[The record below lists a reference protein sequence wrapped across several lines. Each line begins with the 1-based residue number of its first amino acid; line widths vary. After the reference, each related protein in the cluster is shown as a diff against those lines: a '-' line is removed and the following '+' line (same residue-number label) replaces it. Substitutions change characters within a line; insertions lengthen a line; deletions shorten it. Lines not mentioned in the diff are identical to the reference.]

1 MKARDRYSQLTRGRT
16 QFLHTAVECSRL
28 TLPYLIQEDLSSRPE
43 HQKLHTPWQ
52 SVGAKSTVNL
62 AAKLMLA
69 LLPPQ
74 TSFFK
79 LQIRDD
85 KIGTEIDP
93 AVKSELDLSFAKM
106 ERMVMDYINAS
117 SDRVVVHQALK
128 HLIVSGNALIFMGK
142 DGLKNYPLNRY
153 VVNRDGNGNICE
165 VVTKELISRR
175 ILSQDLPEL
184 LLPSSPNSPGD
195 DGYKTGSDDQDVEVY
210 TYVRKDESS
219 GRWTW
224 HQEAFD
230 KVIPGSRS
238 TAPKNASPWLVL
250 RFNTVDGEDYGRG
263 RVEEFLGDIRSLE
276 GLSQAIVEG
285 SAAASKVV
293 FLVSPSSTTKPKTI
307 ADAGNGAIVQGRPD
321 DVGVIQ
327 VGKTAD
333 FRTAAE
339 QMQQLERRIN
349 EAFLVLQVRQ
359 SERTTA
365 EEVRLTQMELEQQL
379 GGLFSLLTVEFLVPY
394 LNRTLHILQ
403 RTQQLPKIPKDLVRP
418 EIVAGVN
425 ALGRG
430 QDQQSLVQFISTIA
444 QTMGPEV
451 IGKFLDPGE
460 YIKRLAAASGIEV
473 LNLVKS
479 PETMEAEKQQ
489 QMQQMQQQML
499 LQQAGQLAGSPMADP
514 SKNPSLG
521 RSLNDGYDQ
530 LTGNANEAK
539 PPPEGTGQEAPTQI
553 TEGLET

>member
-1 MKARDRYSQLTRGRT
+1 MKARDRYTQLTRGRT

-28 TLPYLIQEDLSSRPE
+28 TLPYLVQEDLSSRPE

-85 KIGTEIDP
+85 KLGVEYPPEI
-93 AVKSELDLSFAKM
+93 KSELDLSFAKM
-106 ERMVMDYINAS
+106 ERMVMDHINAS

-142 DGLKNYPLNRY
+142 EGLKNYPLNRY

-165 VVTKELISRR
+165 IVTKELISRK
-175 ILSQDLPEL
+175 ILGEDLPVP
-184 LLPSSPNSPGD
+184 LPNPPGD
-195 DGYKTGSDDQDVEVY
+195 DGKTGSQDQDVEVY
-210 TYVRKDESS
+210 TYVRYDKN
-219 GRWTW
+219 GRWVW

-230 KVIPGSRS
+230 NILPGSRS

-276 GLSQAIVEG
+276 GLSQALVEG

-333 FRTAAE
+333 FRTASE
-339 QMQQLERRIN
+339 QMQNLERRISD
-349 EAFLVLQVRQ
+349 AFLVLQVRQ

-403 RTQQLPKIPKDLVRP
+403 RNKEIPKIPKDLVSP
-418 EIVAGVN
+418 TIVAGVN
-425 ALGRG
+425 AIGRG
-430 QDQQSLVQFISTIA
+430 QDQESLVQFITTLA
-444 QTMGPEV
+444 QTMGPE
-451 IGKFLDPGE
+451 IIAKFLDAGE
-460 YIKRLAAASGIEV
+460 YVKRLAAAQGIDV
-473 LNLVKS
+473 LNLVKT
-479 PETMEAEKQQ
+479 PETMAQERQQ
-489 QMQQMQQQML
+489 QMQMQQQQAML
-499 LQQAGQLAGSPMADP
+499 EQAGQFANAPAMDP
-514 SKNPSLG
+514 SKNPAMAESFKQQF
-521 RSLNDGYDQ
+521 DQ
-530 LTGNANEAK
+530 QNEQA
-539 PPPEGTGQEAPTQI
+539 TGQPPQQGAE
-553 TEGLET
+553 ETPA